1 MVVDGAMILVIAF
14 GWLAFIWIVV
24 IYGSDFFGPKV

>member
-1 MVVDGAMILVIAF
+1 MVFDGAMILVIAF